1 MTYEEYLEE
10 HGVVLPIQG
19 WEDLLFDYLIA
30 LEEDGYDLPVEN
42 IMEAVGMA
50 QGLEEILADEEWQD
64 GDSIRIH

>member
-1 MTYEEYLEE
+1 MTYEEFLEE

-30 LEEDGYDLPVEN
+30 LEDDGYDIPVEN

-50 QGLEEILADEEWQD
+50 QGLEEILADEDWQD
-64 GDSIRIH
+64 GDTIRVH